1 MKGVMTVSPAGVV
14 ATPAVSVKWEEQ
26 LDLATLMRLRS
37 AIASSVDSVP
47 TGQASAGGQAMTYAY
62 GRCRD
67 EVRVV
72 IDESLTAEFDRLFP
86 PAPTTRVGLGL
97 PGAERFHRQ
106 RANLKRLQGWLDG
119 QIEYL
124 KFERQARLDAEAK
137 AKPSIGFDI
146 KKLKPTE

>member
-1 MKGVMTVSPAGVV
+1 M
-14 ATPAVSVKWEEQ
+14 
-26 LDLATLMRLRS
+26 DLATLMRLRG

-47 TGQASAGGQAMTYAY
+47 TGQSAAGGQAMTYAY
-62 GRCRD
+62 GRCRE
-67 EVRVV
+67 EVRRA

-106 RANLKRLQGWLDG
+106 RANLQRLQGWLDG
-119 QIEYL
+119 HIEYL

-137 AKPSIGFDI
+137 ASRR
-146 KKLKPTE
+146 